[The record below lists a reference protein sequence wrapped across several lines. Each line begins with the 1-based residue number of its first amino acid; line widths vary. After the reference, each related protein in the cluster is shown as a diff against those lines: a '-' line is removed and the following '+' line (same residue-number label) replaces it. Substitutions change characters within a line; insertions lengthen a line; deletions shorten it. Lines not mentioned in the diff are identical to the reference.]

1 MTSDTVTAIA
11 ALLTRAEA
19 AHAVYE
25 ATELNGVYDEAWP
38 AWYADHA
45 VRHGIGDLLGRDV
58 TSDRLA
64 PILASA
70 FDDFRAIAPDPGASW
85 ATFVAGR
92 IVAER

>member
-25 ATELNGVYDEAWP
+25 TTELRGVYDEAWP
-38 AWYADHA
+38 AWYADYA
-45 VRHGIGDLLGRDV
+45 VRHGIGDLLGKVV
-58 TSDRLA
+58 TSDLLA

-70 FDDFRAIAPDPGASW
+70 FDDFRTTASSPDASW

-92 IVAER
+92 IAAAS